1 MKYQRVM
8 EVYYDGDPER
18 AFTKKTSFA
27 TKENAIADLK
37 KIEAKQTGTN
47 EDHWEIVRAAV
58 IDKETG
64 EQVYFYLGEVEK

>member
-18 AFTKKTSFA
+18 AFTKRQSFA
-27 TKENAIADLK
+27 TKENAIEDMR
-37 KIEAKQTGTN
+37 KIVAKQTGTN
-47 EDHWEIVRAAV
+47 EDHWEIVSAKI

-64 EQVYFYLGEVEK
+64 ETAYYSLMEVEK